1 MSDTNLLFPLVKK
14 VFYKMFDYSS
24 LMDALILM
32 IGFYLL
38 FNPLTLRSDQQVT
51 SPYNI

>member
-1 MSDTNLLFPLVKK
+1 MSDTNLLFPLGKE

-38 FNPLTLRSDQQVT
+38 FNPLTPRSDQQVT